1 MTASPDTPDGL
12 AQEIATVRTVYDAF
26 DREDIE
32 AALECMTPDVVL
44 NLEATGRLAG
54 RHEPYRGHDGVRE
67 YFADTRR
74 VWDDLRFAPR
84 SFHPGPDGVVARGDV
99 RGRIGSQQI
108 FAEITWTWSFR
119 GGLVSGI
126 RASGLG
132 EVRPA

>member
-1 MTASPDTPDGL
+1 MDDGGRG
-12 AQEIATVRTVYDAF
+12 AD
-26 DREDIE
+26 
-32 AALECMTPDVVL
+32 P
-44 NLEATGRLAG
+44 EATGRLAG

-74 VWDDLRFAPR
+74 VWDELRFAPT
-84 SFHPGPDGVVARGDV
+84 SFHPGPDGVVARGEAS
-99 RGRIGSQQI
+99 GRIGSQQI

-119 GGLVSGI
+119 GDLVSGV